1 MRNES
6 RDPSLLAVGT
16 LLLMAPLTKR
26 GMGCCEGASA
36 SLRRALSS
44 EFEEE
49 RTLELSRQFFLV
61 KCVFARLKWQKDL
74 EE

>member
-49 RTLELSRQFFLV
+49 RTLELSRQFF
-61 KCVFARLKWQKDL
+61 W
-74 EE
+74 